1 MHLSSSEQETW
12 HSVIYCVFSVK
23 RIKLAW
29 RAGIRRC
36 SSELFS
42 CYYHHTSIRCLQL
55 AIILVYNLAKMSTEV
70 TCRTLI
76 FYMFKCPFYLSL
88 ELLIALEKLLTC
100 NIQEKVKADS
110 VWQFVFAVCLSVWT
124 EFENMCMID
133 FSLFFSLSHSLSGSC
148 LLVFFYK
155 CGIA

>member
-110 VWQFVFAVCLSVWT
+110 VWQFVFAVCLSAQNLKTCVWL
-124 EFENMCMID
+124 I
-133 FSLFFSLSHSLSGSC
+133 SLSLYFSPCLTLSVGA
-148 LLVFFYK
+148 VY
-155 CGIA
+155 